1 MCFFTNPPLKF
12 HPFSHNATEYYIPT
26 VRPISF
32 YIRYRIIYP
41 QFSIK
46 GVSSTSL
53 DVRSTNCIT
62 VKIVIL
68 MGRGKKILYPTY
80 EGRAIMKIKSPG
92 ITKSASPISKDF
104 PVFHARLFDRL
115 LFIVNKY
122 ATKELFIPLERR

>member
-12 HPFSHNATEYYIPT
+12 HPFSHNATEYYIAT

-32 YIRYRIIYP
+32 YIRIIYP

-53 DVRSTNCIT
+53 DVRSTNRIGNCKNCDT
-62 VKIVIL
+62 TGPRQENPL
-68 MGRGKKILYPTY
+68 S